1 MKERPNR
8 DPFQA
13 LCWVFL
19 FYDFINKEVRT
30 WHISIPISQWATAAL
45 TDTPLA
51 ALRAP
56 LAGRRPMRGR
66 ITRVNGENGVDA
78 LRMAPR
84 SELLAMDISRSDALI
99 GWYVKT
105 DDAGYKSKTPYLLT
119 PYEPQ
124 PAQGTADLTSIEER
138 LTRLEGI
145 INEQSLARQPEGKP
159 KSGKTE

>member
-1 MKERPNR
+1 MAYFNPYQPMGYGSPYGYPSGGPQNAAGG
-8 DPFQA
+8 PQA
-13 LCWVFL
+13 
-19 FYDFINKEVRT
+19 Y
-30 WHISIPISQWATAAL
+30 
-45 TDTPLA
+45 
-51 ALRAP
+51 
-56 LAGRRPMRGR
+56 AGQ

-124 PAQGTADLTSIEER
+124 PAQGAVDLAGIEER
-138 LTRLEGI
+138 LKRLEGI
-145 INEQSLARQPEGKP
+145 INEQSFAGQPEGKS
-159 KSGKTE
+159 KGGKAE

>member
-1 MKERPNR
+1 MAYFNPYQPMGYSN
-8 DPFQA
+8 PYGYPAGGPQNAAGGPQA
-13 LCWVFL
+13 
-19 FYDFINKEVRT
+19 Y
-30 WHISIPISQWATAAL
+30 
-45 TDTPLA
+45 
-51 ALRAP
+51 
-56 LAGRRPMRGR
+56 AGQ

-84 SELLAMDISRSDALI
+84 SELLAMDISHTDALI

-124 PAQGTADLTSIEER
+124 PAQGAADLSSIEER

-145 INEQSLARQPEGKP
+145 INEQSLARQPDGKP
-159 KSGKTE
+159 KNGKAE

>member
-1 MKERPNR
+1 MAYFNPYQPMGYSN
-8 DPFQA
+8 PYGYPAGGPQSAAGGPQA
-13 LCWVFL
+13 
-19 FYDFINKEVRT
+19 Y
-30 WHISIPISQWATAAL
+30 
-45 TDTPLA
+45 
-51 ALRAP
+51 
-56 LAGRRPMRGR
+56 AGQ

-84 SELLAMDISRSDALI
+84 SELLAMDISRTDALI

-124 PAQGTADLTSIEER
+124 PAQGAADLSSIEER

-145 INEQSLARQPEGKP
+145 INEQSLARQPDGKP
-159 KSGKTE
+159 QSGKTE

>member
-1 MKERPNR
+1 MAYFNPYQPMGYGSPYGYPSGGPQNAAGG
-8 DPFQA
+8 PQA
-13 LCWVFL
+13 
-19 FYDFINKEVRT
+19 Y
-30 WHISIPISQWATAAL
+30 
-45 TDTPLA
+45 
-51 ALRAP
+51 
-56 LAGRRPMRGR
+56 AGQ

-124 PAQGTADLTSIEER
+124 PAQGAVDLTGIEER

-145 INEQSLARQPEGKP
+145 INEQSLARQPEREP

>member
-1 MKERPNR
+1 MAYFNPYQPMGYGNSYGY
-8 DPFQA
+8 PSGGPQSAAGGPQA
-13 LCWVFL
+13 
-19 FYDFINKEVRT
+19 Y
-30 WHISIPISQWATAAL
+30 
-45 TDTPLA
+45 
-51 ALRAP
+51 
-56 LAGRRPMRGR
+56 AGQ

-105 DDAGYKSKTPYLLT
+105 DDAGYKSKTPYLMT

-124 PAQGTADLTSIEER
+124 PAQGAVDLTGIEER

-145 INEQSLARQPEGKP
+145 INEQSLARQPEGEP

>member
-1 MKERPNR
+1 MAYFNPYQ
-8 DPFQA
+8 PMGYGSPYGYPSGGPQA
-13 LCWVFL
+13 
-19 FYDFINKEVRT
+19 Y
-30 WHISIPISQWATAAL
+30 
-45 TDTPLA
+45 
-51 ALRAP
+51 
-56 LAGRRPMRGR
+56 AGQ

-124 PAQGTADLTSIEER
+124 PAQGTVDLAGIEER

-145 INEQSLARQPEGKP
+145 INEQSLARQPDGKP
-159 KSGKTE
+159 KSGKAE

>member
-1 MKERPNR
+1 MAYFNPYQ
-8 DPFQA
+8 PMGYGSPYGYPSGGPQSAAGGPQA
-13 LCWVFL
+13 
-19 FYDFINKEVRT
+19 Y
-30 WHISIPISQWATAAL
+30 
-45 TDTPLA
+45 
-51 ALRAP
+51 
-56 LAGRRPMRGR
+56 AGQ

-84 SELLAMDISRSDALI
+84 SELLAMDISRTDALI

-124 PAQGTADLTSIEER
+124 PAQGAADLSSIEER

-145 INEQSLARQPEGKP
+145 INEQSLVRQPDGKP
-159 KSGKTE
+159 QSGKTE

>member
-1 MKERPNR
+1 MAYFNPYQPMGYSN
-8 DPFQA
+8 PYGYPAGGPQNAAGGPQA
-13 LCWVFL
+13 
-19 FYDFINKEVRT
+19 Y
-30 WHISIPISQWATAAL
+30 
-45 TDTPLA
+45 
-51 ALRAP
+51 
-56 LAGRRPMRGR
+56 AGQ

-84 SELLAMDISRSDALI
+84 SELLAMDISRTDALI

-124 PAQGTADLTSIEER
+124 PAQGAADLSSIEER

-145 INEQSLARQPEGKP
+145 INEQSLARQPDGKP
-159 KSGKTE
+159 KNGKAE